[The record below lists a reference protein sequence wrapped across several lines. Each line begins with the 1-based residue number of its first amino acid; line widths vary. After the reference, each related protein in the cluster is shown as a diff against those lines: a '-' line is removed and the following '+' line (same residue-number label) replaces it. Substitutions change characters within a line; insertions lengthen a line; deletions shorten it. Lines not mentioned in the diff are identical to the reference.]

1 MARFG
6 RGMIQAL
13 TQPAYMGGLMQVA
26 QNIGSAP
33 ARRAA
38 AQEQQ
43 AMKDKLASF
52 DVNTVEGLA
61 GLAQF
66 YQSQGDVQNAMKL
79 ATAARE
85 LSARQASEQALANRK
100 TQIAT
105 QAENLGLDNL
115 ASQIQNVTDSKELG
129 DLVGTMIDYRLKNM
143 PTQTP
148 AQRKQLAR
156 QRGIS
161 DKLFKELGLA
171 QAPDQVFNDVLTG
184 QRGGDIEFFLKDGE
198 VLPFRTEGGQV
209 YDRENNTWVSA
220 QQLGLRKAPPEVQR
234 IENIGSEMAE
244 KIMGEGVAN
253 LSSGRE
259 AANKAVTSIESID
272 TSLDNLDNMFT
283 GYGAT
288 FRMDVARAARVAG
301 IDLAEVDQIE
311 NTEQYASLAG
321 ARVADYITNLGAGTG
336 LSDADRD
343 FAKEVVA
350 GKIEMSPKTMRRLLT
365 IIRKQN
371 VRTISQYNSLRDGV
385 EDKLTGKEK
394 AAMAFFPAV
403 DMPVERVE
411 PEVAPTGTFEPV
423 PELSPEANA
432 YLQQALQQ

>member
-6 RGMIQAL
+6 RGFIQAL
-13 TQPAYMGGLMQVA
+13 TQPSYMGGLFTAA
-26 QNIGSAP
+26 QNIGAAP
-33 ARRAA
+33 ALRAA

-43 AMKDKLASF
+43 AMKDRLASF
-52 DVNTVEGLA
+52 DPNTVAGLQ

-66 YQSQGDVQNAMKL
+66 YQQQGDVNNAVKL
-79 ATAARE
+79 SSAARDLAAQE
-85 LSARQASEQALANRK
+85 ASAQALSNRK
-100 TQIAT
+100 AQIKT

-115 ASQIQNVTDSKELG
+115 AVQIENVTDPKELG

-148 AQRKQLAR
+148 AQRRQLAR

-161 DKLFKELGLA
+161 DKLFNELELGK
-171 QAPDQVFNDVLTG
+171 APDQVFNDVLTG

-220 QQLGLRKAPPEVQR
+220 QQMGLRKAPPEVQK
-234 IENIGSEMAE
+234 IENIGSTMAE

-259 AANKAVTSIESID
+259 AANKAVVSIESID

-336 LSDADRD
+336 LSDKDRE
-343 FAKEVVA
+343 FAEKVVA
-350 GKIEMSPKTMRRLLT
+350 GDIGMSPETMRRLLT

-371 VRTISQYNSLRDGV
+371 VRTIDQYNTLRGSV
-385 EDKLTGKEK
+385 EEKLTGKEK
-394 AAMAFFPAV
+394 AAMAFFPLV
-403 DMPVERVE
+403 DMPPMRVE
-411 PEVAPTGTFEPV
+411 PEVDDTGLTTGSTV
-423 PELSPEANA
+423 TIGGVD
-432 YLQQALQQ
+432 YIVD

>member
-6 RGMIQAL
+6 REFVRAA
-13 TQPAYMGGLMQVA
+13 TQPSYLGGLLTAA
-26 QNIGSAP
+26 QGIGAAP
-33 ARRAA
+33 AR
-38 AQEQQ
+38 AQRRQELSQ
-43 AMKDKLASF
+43 F
-52 DVNTVEGLA
+52 DPNTVEGLT
-61 GLAQF
+61 GLAQY
-66 YQSQGDVQNAMKL
+66 YQSLGDMANAAKL

-85 LSARQASEQALANRK
+85 MAENEANAEALSNRK
-100 TQIAT
+100 VQIKT
-105 QAENLGLDNL
+105 QAENLGLDDL
-115 ASQIQNVTDSKELG
+115 ASQIENVTDNKELG

-161 DKLFKELGLA
+161 DKLFNELGLA

-220 QQLGLRKAPPEVQR
+220 QQLGLRRAPPEVQR
-234 IENIGSEMAE
+234 IENLSGTLAE
-244 KIMGEGVAN
+244 KIMGEGVGR
-253 LSSGRE
+253 LSDGLD
-259 AANKAVTSIESID
+259 AANKAVLSIESID
-272 TSLDNLDNMFT
+272 TSLDNIDNMFT

-288 FRMDVARAARVAG
+288 FRKDVARAARVAG
-301 IDLAEVDQIE
+301 IDISDVDQIE

-336 LSDADRD
+336 LSDKDRE
-343 FAKEVVA
+343 FAERVVA
-350 GKIEMSPKTMRRLLT
+350 ADISMSPETMRRLLT

-371 VRTISQYNSLRDGV
+371 VRTINQYNTLRGAVDS
-385 EDKLTGKEK
+385 KLKGNEK
-394 AAMAFFPAV
+394 AGMAFYPLV
-403 DMPVERVE
+403 DMPPERVE
-411 PEVAPTGTFEPV
+411 PEVTPTGPFEPV
-423 PELSPEANA
+423 PGLSDEANL
-432 YLQQALQQ
+432 YLQQAMQ

>member
-6 RGMIQAL
+6 RGFIQAL
-13 TQPAYMGGLMQVA
+13 TQPSYMGGLFTAA
-26 QNIGSAP
+26 QNIGAAP
-33 ARRAA
+33 ALRAA

-43 AMKDKLASF
+43 AMKDRLASF
-52 DVNTVEGLA
+52 DPNTVAGLQ

-66 YQSQGDVQNAMKL
+66 YQQQGDVNNAVKL
-79 ATAARE
+79 SSAARDLAAQE
-85 LSARQASEQALANRK
+85 ASAQALSNRK
-100 TQIAT
+100 AQIKT

-115 ASQIQNVTDSKELG
+115 AVQIENVTDPKELG

-148 AQRKQLAR
+148 AQRRQLAR

-161 DKLFKELGLA
+161 DKLFNELELGK
-171 QAPDQVFNDVLTG
+171 APDQVFNDVLTG

-220 QQLGLRKAPPEVQR
+220 QQMGLRKAPPEVQK
-234 IENIGSEMAE
+234 IENIGSTMAE

-259 AANKAVTSIESID
+259 AANKAVVSIESID

-336 LSDADRD
+336 LSDKDRE
-343 FAKEVVA
+343 FAEKVVA
-350 GKIEMSPKTMRRLLT
+350 GDIGMSPETMRRLLT

-371 VRTISQYNSLRDGV
+371 VRTIDQYNTLRGSV
-385 EDKLTGKEK
+385 EEKLTGKEK
-394 AAMAFFPAV
+394 AAMAFFPLV
-403 DMPVERVE
+403 DMPPMRVE
-411 PEVAPTGTFEPV
+411 PEVDDTGLTTGSTV
-423 PELSPEANA
+423 TVGGVD
-432 YLQQALQQ
+432 YIVD